1 MCSILRHIFFH
12 LKESM
17 QFHIS
22 LKMKIIWMK
31 KLFQER
37 NRTLMKVLPE
47 NLPTICN
54 QRHISKF
61 SISCLTKCSLGKMG
75 CCLPTPAL
83 VYSLNF
89 YNKMWDIFII
99 YDFKYPWNIFWGK
112 NLQNLDVW
120 IGEWTISRI
129 SWCPWLLYW

>member
-1 MCSILRHIFFH
+1 MVRSWCGRISVIEKYIFKMKLIVLSFYCLVFLRPFFL

-61 SISCLTKCSLGKMG
+61 FISCLTKCSLGKISSS
-75 CCLPTPAL
+75 L
-83 VYSLNF
+83 VYILRSPKTTKCLIFPYNLYIICNF
-89 YNKMWDIFII
+89 
-99 YDFKYPWNIFWGK
+99 
-112 NLQNLDVW
+112 
-120 IGEWTISRI
+120 
-129 SWCPWLLYW
+129 